1 MTRSELIDALFNDIK
16 PLSLSDSELAV
27 KTIFEAIA
35 DALAK
40 GHRVEVRGFGS
51 FSVNRRAPRLGR
63 NPKSG
68 EAVQIPE
75 KKALHFKPG
84 KNLREAMEQI
94 GLGAAALPPDNSTSS
109 TPL

>member
-1 MTRSELIDALFNDIK
+1 MTRSELIDELFNQIK

-68 EAVQIPE
+68 ETVQIPE

-84 KNLREAMEQI
+84 KSLREAIETL
-94 GLGAAALPPDNSTSS
+94 GVGAAFAPSLT
-109 TPL
+109 TAATT